1 MRVQVRLPQ
10 SAIDA
15 LGDLSDDIGAAGT
28 AEAVRWLLAE
38 HLGLAAPLRN
48 SYRLG
53 ALSEAAADKA
63 ERPIR
68 TEIPDRLLE
77 AIQDRA
83 ASGEAISATV
93 RRLIYE
99 AASP

>member
-15 LGDLSDDIGAAGT
+15 LGDLGETIGAHGT

-38 HLGLAAPLRN
+38 HLGLADPYIDQLDALR
-48 SYRLG
+48 
-53 ALSEAAADKA
+53 AAAADKP

-68 TEIPDRLLE
+68 TEIPDRLLA
-77 AIQDRA
+77 AIQERA
-83 ASGEAISATV
+83 AAGEAISSTI

-99 AASP
+99 AANR